1 MSRTAAH
8 QPRRVKMARTHLH
21 LLKRIIVILT
31 IKVKVIVKR

>member
-1 MSRTAAH
+1 MAH
-8 QPRRVKMARTHLH
+8 THLH

>member
-1 MSRTAAH
+1 
-8 QPRRVKMARTHLH
+8 MATTHLH